1 MTVGAIIAARRSR
14 PIEDVPFPEMRSRL
28 ADIVIDEA
36 FSLRCEPAEP
46 KLVEAIV
53 GLVLEEIYTTYA
65 SWREGEIRI
74 AIRAGVCAQ
83 LGPMYRLSPA
93 EFVRIMEVYHTCPL
107 RLEAFRQIRRE
118 KEKPKPED
126 PETVARKN
134 RETFSRAAKECFA
147 DVKTH
152 GHITYY
158 SDQTLG
164 NILYFLLSSGAIKTD
179 AGEPDSGN
187 PRQRLEDIFQKMI
200 ESGEELA
207 PCENERT
214 PECENTRTIGL

>member
-53 GLVLEEIYTTYA
+53 GLVLEELYTTYA
-65 SWREGEIRI
+65 SWREGEICI

-134 RETFSRAAKECFA
+134 RECLAKVALDCFA
-147 DVKTH
+147 DVKSSAR
-152 GHITYY
+152 ITYY
-158 SDQTLG
+158 SDQTIDNVFDYLAT
-164 NILYFLLSSGAIKTD
+164 SGVVNAGV
-179 AGEPDSGN
+179 GEPGVGK
-187 PRQRLEDIFQKMI
+187 RQLLECVFREMVADGKQLMLK
-200 ESGEELA
+200 
-207 PCENERT
+207 
-214 PECENTRTIGL
+214 